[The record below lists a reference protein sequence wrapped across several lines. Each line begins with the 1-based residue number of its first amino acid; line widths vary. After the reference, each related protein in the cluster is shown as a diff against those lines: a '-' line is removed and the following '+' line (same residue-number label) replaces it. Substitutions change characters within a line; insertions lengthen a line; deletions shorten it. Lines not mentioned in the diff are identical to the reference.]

1 MLYSR
6 GCGEFMIRLKSLSK
20 SSAVVD
26 IVLNIWQRVPAPVIH
41 NLQKAQT
48 IKLLFW
54 HCAVDQLTGN
64 YLEFGV
70 AHGHSMKSAVLAE
83 RFSFSKAIGVKKIN
97 RNLIGFDTFEKF
109 ISTSDLDAHET
120 WVGDLFNLPLEKIQK
135 RFRRYENVSFI
146 KCDASSLSS
155 SPTEFVSQ
163 ASLGINGYSMIIL
176 FDMDLYAPTL
186 SALRWAKQTMQQGT
200 FLMFDEFFSFAGDF
214 DRGESLALKEFL
226 DENPSIRVRD
236 VMSYGSGGKVFV
248 VATI

>member
-1 MLYSR
+1 MLQLNNL
-6 GCGEFMIRLKSLSK
+6 LKSRFG
-20 SSAVVD
+20 VD
-26 IVLNIWQRVPAPVIH
+26 LVLNVWQRVPAPVIH

-54 HCAVDQLTGN
+54 HCAVDQLAGN

-83 RFSFSKAIGVKKIN
+83 HNSFSRAIGVKKID
-97 RNLIGFDTFEKF
+97 RDLIGFDTFEKF
-109 ISTSDLDAHET
+109 VSASEIDAHET

-135 RFRRYENVSFI
+135 RFKRKKNVLFI
-146 KCDASSLSS
+146 KCDASNLSS
-155 SPTEFVSQ
+155 SPTDFISQ
-163 ASLGINGYSMIIL
+163 SSLGVNGKAVIIL

-214 DRGESLALKEFL
+214 NRGEALALNEFL
-226 DENPSIRVRD
+226 DENPSIRIRD
-236 VMSYGSGGKVFV
+236 VMNYGSGGKVFV
-248 VATI
+248 IAKI